1 MIKKLLV
8 IIFFLHTFSIA
19 AEGKDKEIVQ
29 LPEPQYD
36 KGLTV
41 GEALNIRRSVR
52 SFSSKKLVLREVS
65 ELLWASSGKTFDGT
79 TAASR
84 TYPSAGGLHPLN
96 VYLVTGGVEDI
107 KDGIYK
113 YESKDHT
120 ITLLKEG
127 DYRKSLAQA
136 GLGQSFIRIAPV
148 CIIITALY
156 NRTGM
161 VYGERGT
168 VRYIHMDAGH
178 AAQNVCL
185 MSASLGLG
193 TVAVGAFIDEKV
205 KNILGLEKE
214 VPLYLLPVGHPSGK

>member
-1 MIKKLLV
+1 
-8 IIFFLHTFSIA
+8 
-19 AEGKDKEIVQ
+19 
-29 LPEPQYD
+29 
-36 KGLTV
+36 LTV

-52 SFSSKKLVLREVS
+52 SFSSKKLVLREAS

-79 TAASR
+79 TAATR

-96 VYLVTGGVEDI
+96 VYLISGGVEGV

-113 YESKDHT
+113 YEPRGHT

-127 DYRKSLAQA
+127 DYRNSLAKA
-136 GLGQSFIRIAPV
+136 GLGQSFIRIAPI
-148 CIIITALY
+148 CIIITGLY

-168 VRYIHMDAGH
+168 MRYIHMDAGH

-205 KNILGLEKE
+205 KSIIGLEKE
-214 VPLYLLPVGHPSGK
+214 VPLYLLPIGHPSEK